1 MNVEQFLSKPYHPM
15 DLLDRIDAEM
25 SAGPRRELAGLVPQS
40 RVSNWRA
47 ARGHSEFAPA
57 HTLVKSPILD

>member
-1 MNVEQFLSKPYHPM
+1 MEQFLSKPYHPL

-25 SAGPRRELAGLVPQS
+25 SHGPRPGIGRPGPAVAHADLEGRSQAIPNS
-40 RVSNWRA
+40 T
-47 ARGHSEFAPA
+47 PA